1 MCFCVL
7 PSPLLCQANA
17 APNVKVLHA
26 AAAAA
31 ATPSSAQDW
40 WPQTQL
46 VGLPTA
52 RVVSNNIKDV
62 MAVAGAAQQ
71 QQGRRGGVPVP
82 VPATDSNNSIGEWGC
97 SPICMSWCGVTHA
110 FYAQKVQCIGLFPAD
125 VTRV

>member
-1 MCFCVL
+1 MCFCLL

-26 AAAAA
+26 AVAAA

-46 VGLPTA
+46 VGLPAA

-71 QQGRRGGVPVP
+71 QQQGRRGGVPVP
-82 VPATDSNNSIGEWGC
+82 VPAADSSNSIGKQSC
-97 SPICMSWCGVTHA
+97 SPTRMSCCCG
-110 FYAQKVQCIGLFPAD
+110 
-125 VTRV
+125 